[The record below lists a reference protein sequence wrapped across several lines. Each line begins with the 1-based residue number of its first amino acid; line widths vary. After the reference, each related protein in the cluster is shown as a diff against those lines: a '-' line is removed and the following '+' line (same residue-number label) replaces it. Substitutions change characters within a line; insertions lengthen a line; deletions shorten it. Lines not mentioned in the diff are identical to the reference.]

1 MNSVKNEKKQTIKLT
16 ADEFRYIALLHEITN
31 TYTYDCI
38 IDEENNRVIYL
49 VDPKDIGR
57 AIGPRGSVVQQLRN
71 LLNRDVEIVG
81 FSENLEEQVKLSLA
95 PARVKEVKVVSRAG
109 NKKIVY
115 AVVDPSDKAIAIGRN
130 GRTVSRATLI
140 LKRHFGIDRLIIV

>member
-1 MNSVKNEKKQTIKLT
+1 MNSVNSEKKQKIKLT

-71 LLNRDVEIVG
+71 LLNRDV
-81 FSENLEEQVKLSLA
+81 
-95 PARVKEVKVVSRAG
+95 
-109 NKKIVY
+109 
-115 AVVDPSDKAIAIGRN
+115 
-130 GRTVSRATLI
+130 
-140 LKRHFGIDRLIIV
+140 